1 MSPQLEEKTSV
12 CEFLFSCMYGQTV
25 FFKKKY
31 LYRDNFSIQNVYRHQ
46 GGNLQ
51 LKQQN

>member
-25 FFKKKY
+25 FLKKSTFIAIIFQSKMFIGIKEATY
-31 LYRDNFSIQNVYRHQ
+31 S
-46 GGNLQ
+46 
-51 LKQQN
+51 